1 MTVEKALAELVQK
14 GADIEQFD
22 IDKFMVVDNGFFN
35 FIDEE
40 ETFIVDGNGLLEIYK
55 KYI

>member
-40 ETFIVDGNGLLEIYK
+40 ETFIVDGDELLEIYK